1 MAEALIALRA
11 AGAPWWESAMLGSRW
26 SLCERLRWLEQRP
39 DLRESVTR
47 SLTGL
52 TLREGRRSVTFQAE
66 LIDAVADP
74 RVDARRIEEA
84 FDPRDVVTYGPVG
97 ELWDEM
103 M

>member
-26 SLCERLRWLEQRP
+26 SLCERLRWLEHRP

-52 TLREGRRSVTFQAE
+52 PLRERRRSVTFQAE

-74 RVDARRIEEA
+74 RVEARRNA
-84 FDPRDVVTYGPVG
+84 CALTPRDVGTDGHAAA
-97 ELWDEM
+97 LLDDT
-103 M
+103 